1 MSILI
6 NLGDLFI
13 CLHLSCQNVRFLDN
27 ADRYAFLMN
36 CVEKV
41 KELGVMTDKEYCET
55 QLKKKNEDFIEGRFL
70 IHSMDYLV
78 QTIL

>member
-1 MSILI
+1 MSFY
-6 NLGDLFI
+6 NDLFNY
-13 CLHLSCQNVRFLDN
+13 LDQNVRFLDN
-27 ADRYAFLMN
+27 ADRYEFLMN

-70 IHSMDYLV
+70 IHSMDYLI

>member
-1 MSILI
+1 
-6 NLGDLFI
+6 
-13 CLHLSCQNVRFLDN
+13 
-27 ADRYAFLMN
+27 MN